1 MPIFPFSHDTL
12 MLLNI
17 ILASLHI
24 VLSIIMLGLV
34 ICKVEL
40 PSYVLP
46 VFLILS
52 VVVCVLILLYSIDCK
67 NIQMKDNNH
76 HN

>member
-1 MPIFPFSHDTL
+1 MRIFPFSHDTL
-12 MLLNI
+12 MSLNI
-17 ILASLHI
+17 ILSSLHI

-34 ICKVEL
+34 IRKVEL

-52 VVVCVLILLYSIDCK
+52 VVVCLLILLYSIDCK
-67 NIQMKDNNH
+67 NIKMKD
-76 HN
+76 

>member
-17 ILASLHI
+17 ILASIHI
-24 VLSIIMLGLV
+24 ALSIIMLVLV
-34 ICKVEL
+34 VYKVEF

-46 VFLILS
+46 GFFIVSILT
-52 VVVCVLILLYSIDCK
+52 CLLILLYSIDCK
-67 NIQMKDNNH
+67 SQFGN
-76 HN
+76 

>member
-1 MPIFPFSHDTL
+1 
-12 MLLNI
+12 
-17 ILASLHI
+17 
-24 VLSIIMLGLV
+24 MLGLV

-67 NIQMKDNNH
+67 NIQMKDNDH

>member
-17 ILASLHI
+17 ILASIHI
-24 VLSIIMLGLV
+24 VLSTILLV
-34 ICKVEL
+34 LVARNVEL

-46 VFLILS
+46 VFLIVSIVDCL
-52 VVVCVLILLYSIDCK
+52 LILLYSIDCK
-67 NIQMKDNNH
+67 NIQLH
-76 HN
+76 

>member
-17 ILASLHI
+17 ILSSIHI
-24 VLSIIMLGLV
+24 ILSIIMLVLV
-34 ICKVEL
+34 IRKVEL

-46 VFLILS
+46 GFLIVSIITCL
-52 VVVCVLILLYSIDCK
+52 LILLYSIDCK
-67 NIQMKDNNH
+67 NIPMSKS
-76 HN
+76 

>member
-1 MPIFPFSHDTL
+1 MRIFPFSHDTL
-12 MLLNI
+12 MSLNI
-17 ILASLHI
+17 ILSSVHI

-34 ICKVEL
+34 IRKVEL

-52 VVVCVLILLYSIDCK
+52 VVVCLLILLYSIDCK
-67 NIQMKDNNH
+67 NIKMKD
-76 HN
+76 